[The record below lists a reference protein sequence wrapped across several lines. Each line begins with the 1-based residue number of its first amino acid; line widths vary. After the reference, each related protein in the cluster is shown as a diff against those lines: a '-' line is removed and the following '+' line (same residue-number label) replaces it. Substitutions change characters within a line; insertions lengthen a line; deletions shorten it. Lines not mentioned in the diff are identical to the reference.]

1 MRRFQLS
8 AKPLGSFENFRVYRV
23 RLCLEL
29 LGESVVDMTIQN
41 CRCGTEMA
49 TLRDAS
55 NTNRRFNQE
64 SELFQLTSL
73 RDRRH

>member
-1 MRRFQLS
+1 M
-8 AKPLGSFENFRVYRV
+8 

-64 SELFQLTSL
+64 SELFQLIVDINQYSSSFFREFLNLFSQSNRGIKPT
-73 RDRRH
+73 